1 MKIGLVVGG
10 CLVLATLT
18 PILLGCLLPRGH
30 LVSCR
35 VWLRQP
41 ADAVFRVITDFRSGP
56 SWKPGLTNVELLP
69 AYDGKPSFREDG
81 KNGSI
86 VLVVEEMVFPSSLVT
101 RIVDQ
106 SAFGG
111 TWTFEV
117 EPVADGCNVTITERG
132 EVHNPFFRF
141 MGRFVLGYSGTLN
154 AYLQALARHFGET
167 VAQCA

>member
-1 MKIGLVVGG
+1 MKMGLLVGG
-10 CLVLATLT
+10 CLVLVALT
-18 PILLGCLLPRGH
+18 PILVGYLLPRSH

-41 ADAVFRVITDFRSGP
+41 ADAVFRVITDFGSGP
-56 SWKPGLTNVELLP
+56 TWRPGLTKVELLP
-69 AYDGKPSFREDG
+69 ARDGKPSFREDG

-86 VLVVEEMVFPSSLVT
+86 VLVVEEMVFPRTLVT

-117 EPVADGCNVTITERG
+117 EPAADGCNVTITERG
-132 EVHNPFFRF
+132 EVYNPFFRF